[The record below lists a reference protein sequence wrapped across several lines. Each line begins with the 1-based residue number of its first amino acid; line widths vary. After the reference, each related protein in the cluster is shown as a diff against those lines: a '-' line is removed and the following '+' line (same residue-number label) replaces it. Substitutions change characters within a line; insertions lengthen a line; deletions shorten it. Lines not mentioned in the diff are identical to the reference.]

1 MKKLEWLFQDVKYNI
16 FIRSQAYQFIKGKRD
31 YIEPNYGFKEKL
43 LKF

>member
-1 MKKLEWLFQDVKYNI
+1 MKKLEWLFQDVNYNI
-16 FIRSQAYQFIKGKRD
+16 FIHSQAYQFIKGKRD